1 MSDEDKATYK
11 KILLVAVLGVF
22 AILVLVALGA
32 LYAEHACI
40 QLWLKGTP
48 DLPTFCDKGGIQK
61 FVIEFIGLTL
71 GALGAVKL
79 LGS

>member
-11 KILLVAVLGVF
+11 RILLVAVLGVF
-22 AILVLVALGA
+22 AILFVVALGT

-40 QLWLKGTP
+40 QLWYQKATEFP
-48 DLPTFCDKGGIQK
+48 EFCEKGGIQK
-61 FVIEFIGLTL
+61 FVLEFIGLVI